1 MTNNERLIQ
10 VFSISL
16 GIDESQIIDD
26 LQYNSIS
33 QWDSTAHMA
42 LVAQLEGEFNIML
55 DIDDIIDMSSV
66 SISKNILSKYDID
79 FSQ

>member
-1 MTNNERLIQ
+1 MIYNII
-10 VFSISL
+10 VFPS
-16 GIDESQIIDD
+16 GI
-26 LQYNSIS
+26 
-33 QWDSTAHMA
+33 
-42 LVAQLEGEFNIML
+42 VQLEGEFNIML